1 VSTYLTIRHG
11 KTRYIIKPLTAI
23 HKKKEGIYQNA
34 FWPSEGTGLV
44 GAYAPFT
51 ENGEEMQHAQRHF
64 KS

>member
-1 VSTYLTIRHG
+1 M
-11 KTRYIIKPLTAI
+11 IKPLTAI
-23 HKKKEGIYQNA
+23 HKKKESIYQNA